1 LREPLLFSF
10 DLNVMSQLFTTY
22 EQALDFLYN
31 RINYERVQSSF
42 YSAGD
47 FKLNRMRGLLELLG
61 NPQDQIPAVHI
72 AGTKGKG
79 STAVMTASILRS
91 AGFRVGLFTSPHLS
105 KFEERIQVN
114 GQQPTEAEVV
124 DLVNQ
129 LLPAVAELD
138 QQLGGMSP
146 TYFELTTAMGW
157 LFFRQQNSQ
166 IAVLEVGLGGR
177 LDATNVCH
185 PEVCVITSIS
195 RDHTHLLGS
204 ELQQIAREKAG
215 IIKLGIPVVSGVLNS
230 PAKEAIEE
238 VCGQRNAALRLL
250 SRDVHFRF
258 ETQSNDSEFVEIAIQ
273 ETGAEDLTHL
283 PVPLLGEHQAHN
295 AALAVMAIKELSKKG
310 WTVSADAI
318 RDGLRRVHWP
328 ARIEVVARNP
338 TTIIDAAHNWAS
350 VSALVRTLDQQFPNQ
365 RRIAIFAATQDKD
378 IAGLLRQLLPQF
390 ETIIL
395 TCYRSNPRG
404 VPAEQLFALARS
416 LGGRYVHL
424 ATHPQE
430 AWNLATQLALP
441 EDLICISGS
450 FFIAAELRDVILAPQ
465 AQTQQ
470 VP

>member
-1 LREPLLFSF
+1 MP
-10 DLNVMSQLFTTY
+10 QPFTTY

-31 RINYERVQSSF
+31 RINYERVQSSA

-61 NPQDQIPAVHI
+61 NPQNQIPAVHI

-79 STAVMTASILRS
+79 STAVMTASILRT

-105 KFEERIQVN
+105 RFEERMQVN
-114 GQQPTEAEVV
+114 GRQPTEAEVV

-129 LLPAVAELD
+129 LLPPVAQLD

-146 TYFELTTAMGW
+146 TYFELTTAMSW
-157 LFFRQQNSQ
+157 LFFRQENSE

-185 PEVCVITSIS
+185 PEVCIITSIS

-215 IIKLGIPVVSGVLNS
+215 IIKQGIPVVSGVFNS

-238 VCGQRNAALRLL
+238 VCIQRQAPLRLL
-250 SRDVHFRF
+250 SRDARYQF
-258 ETQSNDSEFVEIAIQ
+258 EAQSESSETVEISL
-273 ETGAEDLTHL
+273 EESNGKTLNRL

-295 AALAVMAIKELSKKG
+295 AALAVMAIQELSKKG
-310 WTVSADAI
+310 WEVSDNAI
-318 RDGLRRVHWP
+318 RDGLRRIHWP
-328 ARIEVVARNP
+328 ARIEVVSRDP
-338 TTIIDAAHNWAS
+338 ITIIDAAHNWAS
-350 VSALVRTLDQQFPNQ
+350 VSALIRTLDQQFPNQ

-378 IAGLLRQLLPQF
+378 VTGLLRQILPQF
-390 ETIIL
+390 ETVIL

-404 VPAEQLFALARS
+404 VPAEELFALARA
-416 LGGRYVHL
+416 LGGRCVHL
-424 ATHPQE
+424 AVNPQE
-430 AWNLATQLALP
+430 AWELATQLALP

-450 FFIAAELRDVILAPQ
+450 FFIAAELRDLILA
-465 AQTQQ
+465 AA